1 MRIVK
6 RFAVTGLVSILL
18 AQPALAACKSAS
30 VDVCFRPGKASC
42 ARQIVEAID
51 AASRTLLVQAYG
63 FTSPQIIQAI
73 GAAQKRGVSVR
84 VVLDKTNSTRRNG
97 QPRYTGATYLI
108 NAGVPVRIDETVAI
122 AHNKVMVIDGG
133 LVVGGSYNYTKS
145 AEARNA
151 ENVTFTLSACVAKL
165 FGDNFEQRWK
175 VSEPVG

>member
-1 MRIVK
+1 
-6 RFAVTGLVSILL
+6 
-18 AQPALAACKSAS
+18 
-30 VDVCFRPGKASC
+30 
-42 ARQIVEAID
+42 
-51 AASRTLLVQAYG
+51 
-63 FTSPQIIQAI
+63 
-73 GAAQKRGVSVR
+73 VR